1 MANKKL
7 KCLLHMGAM
16 AAIAFDPELKAYY
29 KRKVAEGKNKMS
41 ILNAVRNKLV
51 LRIAAVVRDGQRVC
65 ENENGSLKNFKIY
78 LF

>member
-1 MANKKL
+1 MKQQNVNSLPNKKL

-16 AAIAFDPELKAYY
+16 AAITYDEGLNNYY

-51 LRIAAVVRDGQRVC
+51 LRIAAVIRDDKEYV
-65 ENENGSLKNFKIY
+65 KMKTAA
-78 LF
+78 